1 MARIGAELMCR
12 GHQVRLVTG
21 RAFTE
26 VAARRGLPME
36 PLPRAA
42 EVSAAE
48 NLHSRSGVLRRWH
61 TGRAELRSVFVAPLA
76 EQYAALRAATE
87 RETVDAV
94 LVDIA
99 FTGAIPLLLSERPR
113 PATLVCG
120 LGPLLLS
127 SADTAPFG
135 TGWRPRRGMPYRM
148 MNRFTHGILFRDV
161 QAQLDAILTSLTGR
175 RAPVFLTDWPMLA
188 DRILQ
193 LTVPAFE
200 YPRRDLPESVVFTG
214 PLPAEDG
221 GADKFPARLGRRRIH
236 VTQGTWDNTDP
247 SQLIVPTLMALADR
261 NDLEVIVTTGRAEPL
276 PVVPP
281 SNAWIMEFCS
291 YAALLPTVD
300 VMITNGGYGG
310 VHAALA
316 HGIPLVVAGD
326 TADKPEVAARVA
338 RAGAGVALHTS
349 RPEPQDIAAAVDRVL
364 NTASYRRAAQRL
376 ARDIAATRPF
386 DAIEQALA
394 AYDHS
399 DSIRNGEHPVLRQQ
413 SPARRTKEC
422 S

>member
-1 MARIGAELMCR
+1 MARIGAELVRR
-12 GHQVRLVTG
+12 GHRVRLVTG

-26 VAARRGLPME
+26 LATRRGLPME

-42 EVSAAE
+42 EVSAVE
-48 NLHSRSGVLRRWH
+48 NLHSRSRVLRRWR
-61 TGRAELRSVFVAPLA
+61 TGRAELRSVFVTPLA
-76 EQYAALRAATE
+76 AQYAALRAAIE
-87 RETVDAV
+87 RDTVDAV

-99 FTGAIPLLLSERPR
+99 FTGAIPLLLAEQPR

-135 TGWRPRRGMPYRM
+135 TGWRPRRGMPYPM

-200 YPRRDLPESVVFTG
+200 YPRRDLPASVVFTG
-214 PLPAEDG
+214 PLPAEED
-221 GADKFPARLGRRRIH
+221 GADEFPAPLGRRRLH
-236 VTQGTWDNTDP
+236 VTQGTWDNTDTN
-247 SQLIVPTLMALADR
+247 QLIVPTLMALDGR
-261 NDLEVIVTTGRAEPL
+261 DDLEVIVTTGRAEPL

-281 SNAWIMEFCS
+281 ANARIVEYCS

-338 RAGAGVALHTS
+338 QAGAGVALHTS
-349 RPEPQDIAAAVDRVL
+349 RPAPQDIAAAVDRVL
-364 NTASYRRAAQRL
+364 NTASYQRAAQRL
-376 ARDIAATRPF
+376 ARDILATRPF
-386 DAIEQALA
+386 DTIERALT

-399 DSIRNGEHPVLRQQ
+399 DSIRSREYPILRSQ
-413 SPARRTKEC
+413 SPSRRAEEC